1 MRTLATGITV
11 RLFQKRRILF
21 QYAILLLALT
31 FSFLTILAKQ
41 HPYFPFDLTISQTIQ
56 AINNPLFDWFMHFVT
71 FLGNATPGIILTLLA
86 VGILFLLKR
95 RVEAAFLFG
104 SAVGAQILSDL
115 FKFLVGRPRPDPSLL
130 KTIPIL
136 HTYSFPS
143 GHVLF
148 YLGFFGF
155 LLFLT
160 YTLLPKGYIRSTLL
174 FLELLLLFSVGLSRI
189 YVGAHWFSD
198 VLGAYLLGFLWLML
212 VVFLFNKFAARA
224 AIEEP
229 GL

>member
-21 QYAILLLALT
+21 QYTMLLLVLL
-31 FSFLTILAKQ
+31 FSLLTILAKQ
-41 HPYFPFDLTISQTIQ
+41 HPYFPFDLTISRTIQ
-56 AINNPLFDWFMHFVT
+56 AIDNSLFDRFMYSVT
-71 FLGNATPGIILTLLA
+71 FLGDATPGIILTLLL
-86 VGILFLLKR
+86 VGMLFLLKR
-95 RVEAAFLFG
+95 RIEAAFLFG

-115 FKFLVGRPRPDPSLL
+115 FKFLVARPRPDPTLL
-130 KTIPIL
+130 ETIQSL

-148 YLGFFGF
+148 YIGFFGF

-160 YTLLPKGYIRSTLL
+160 YTLLPKGHIRHLLL
-174 FLELLLLFSVGLSRI
+174 FLETLLLFSVGLSRM

-198 VLGAYLLGFLWLML
+198 VLGSYLLGFLWLIF
-212 VVFLFNKFAARA
+212 VVFLFNKFAAKA

-229 GL
+229 RL